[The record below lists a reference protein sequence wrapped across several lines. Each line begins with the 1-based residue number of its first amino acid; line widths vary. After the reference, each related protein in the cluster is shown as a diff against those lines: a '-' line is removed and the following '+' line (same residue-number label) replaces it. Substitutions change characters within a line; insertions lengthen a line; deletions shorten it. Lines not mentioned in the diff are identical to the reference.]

1 MNKQEQILFDMWNAG
16 ASARDIGRRVGIG
29 KDAVY
34 KWVKRLGLPIDR
46 RAAWV
51 DSEEH
56 NPSTEEIA
64 ERAFIEREK
73 HFAKRISETEDQ
85 TRTRVFKEEQSCR
98 PTSSQSQA

>member
-46 RAAWV
+46 RAARV

-56 NPSTEEIA
+56 NPTLAEIA
-64 ERAFIEREK
+64 ERAAELRER
-73 HFAKRISETEDQ
+73 HYAKRRAETEDQ

-98 PTSSQSQA
+98 QTSSHSQA